1 MKTYISIAAKL
12 LVVVAFMQ
20 AKPSLAKVVLDQE
33 DLPISSLCQESED
46 GNAYFLEDP
55 EDCSQYYMCQPTLDP
70 VEPWIA
76 INMTCPGN
84 LQFDT
89 NLNVCN
95 YAEVVGCVDKDTA
108 IKAAKSFEPE
118 EESSTWNPISD
129 LCQESPEDGLAYF
142 LADPD
147 NCSHYYMC
155 QPTLDLDAPWIAIN
169 MTCAGDLQWD
179 SNLNVCNYAEEVGCV
194 DKETKANP
202 YKAAKSFEPEE
213 ESSTEDPIS
222 ELCQEPSE
230 DGLAYFLAD
239 PDNCSEYYVCQ
250 LNVVDFEY
258 QWIAIHMSCPA
269 PLQFDDNLNVCNYA
283 EVVGCVDN

>member
-12 LVVVAFMQ
+12 LVVIAFMQ

-33 DLPISSLCQESED
+33 DLPISSLCQESEN

-55 EDCSQYYMCQPTLDP
+55 EDCSKYYMCQPTLDP

-95 YAEVVGCVDKDTA
+95 YAQVVGCVDKDTKTFYGA
-108 IKAAKSFEPE
+108 YGSYGAAKSFE
-118 EESSTWNPISD
+118 
-129 LCQESPEDGLAYF
+129 A
-142 LADPD
+142 
-147 NCSHYYMC
+147 
-155 QPTLDLDAPWIAIN
+155 
-169 MTCAGDLQWD
+169 
-179 SNLNVCNYAEEVGCV
+179 
-194 DKETKANP
+194 
-202 YKAAKSFEPEE
+202 EE
-213 ESSTEDPIS
+213 ESSTENPIS

-258 QWIAIHMSCPA
+258 QWIAIHMSCPGN
-269 PLQFDDNLNVCNYA
+269 LQFDTNFNVCNYA

>member
-12 LVVVAFMQ
+12 LVVIAFMQ
-20 AKPSLAKVVLDQE
+20 ATPSLAKVVLDQE

-95 YAEVVGCVDKDTA
+95 YAQVVGCVDKDTA

-155 QPTLDLDAPWIAIN
+155 QPTLDLDAPWIAIS
-169 MTCAGDLQWD
+169 MTCAGDLQFDPDWH
-179 SNLNVCNYAEEVGCV
+179 VCNYAEEVGCV
-194 DKETKANP
+194 DKETKTI

-213 ESSTEDPIS
+213 ESSTGDPIS

-269 PLQFDDNLNVCNYA
+269 PLQFDTNLNVCNYA
-283 EVVGCVDN
+283 DVVGCVDN

>member
-12 LVVVAFMQ
+12 LVVIAFLQ
-20 AKPSLAKVVLDQE
+20 ATPSLAKVVLDQE

-55 EDCSQYYMCQPTLDP
+55 EDCSKYYMCQPTLDP

-95 YAEVVGCVDKDTA
+95 YAQVVGCVDKDLMGGYRLFGQLTA
-108 IKAAKSFEPE
+108 DGISEHC
-118 EESSTWNPISD
+118 EES
-129 LCQESPEDGLAYF
+129 EDGMAYF

-147 NCSHYYMC
+147 NCSQYYMC

-213 ESSTEDPIS
+213 ESSTWNPIS
-222 ELCQEPSE
+222 DLCQESPE

>member
-12 LVVVAFMQ
+12 LVVIAFMQ

-33 DLPISSLCQESED
+33 DLPISSLCQESEN

-95 YAEVVGCVDKDTA
+95 YAEVVGCVDEDT
-108 IKAAKSFEPE
+108 KTYYEAAKSFE
-118 EESSTWNPISD
+118 
-129 LCQESPEDGLAYF
+129 
-142 LADPD
+142 
-147 NCSHYYMC
+147 
-155 QPTLDLDAPWIAIN
+155 
-169 MTCAGDLQWD
+169 
-179 SNLNVCNYAEEVGCV
+179 AEE
-194 DKETKANP
+194 
-202 YKAAKSFEPEE
+202 AA
-213 ESSTEDPIS
+213 STENPIS

-269 PLQFDDNLNVCNYA
+269 PLQFDANLNVCNYA